1 VINSL
6 SHLDIVQLIQDVF
19 GVSDEVL
26 VHEVNEL
33 VLGRVLYL
41 AVALGFAEGNEF
53 FAIEII
59 HVNLDLTGHAL
70 ACHGLTSVAEEVKVF
85 DSTHLLEALHD
96 ALSNEI
102 SLLGVRHDAHGL
114 IQVAVVSS
122 EMSLD
127 STVQHLFFLVCN
139 LNIIL

>member
-6 SHLDIVQLIQDVF
+6 SHLDIVQLIQDGF

-41 AVALGFAEGNEF
+41 AVALSFAEGNEF

-59 HVNLDLTGHAL
+59 HVNLDLAGHAL
-70 ACHGLTSVAEEVKVF
+70 ACHGLTTVAEKVEVF
-85 DSTHLLEALHD
+85 DSTNLLEAMHD

-102 SLLGVRHDAHGL
+102 SLLGVSHNANGL
-114 IQVAVVSS
+114 IQVAVVSG